1 MEIKRIVLTLGSFAV
16 NGIFFIPAA
25 KTNPNFNKFAIFT
38 HGYTSHKGDVLS
50 WAHRMAFAGLHSA
63 IFDLP
68 GHYLGSFNEVN
79 DFNEFTNNSHLLFLK
94 AFEQLHFLSN
104 INPELLILGGHSLG
118 SYFSLLALDIP
129 ELANIR
135 RCATCVGSTYSQKQ
149 DKIFLESD
157 FYHDTLKLREQL
169 VSPCLRSSQM
179 FPWIKERISL
189 LSTQSHKIH
198 LITGEDDIVA
208 TPQGTMSLYN
218 HLKNLGNDMTL
229 YFPNTLP
236 HHRPELA
243 ASFIY
248 SYLKKEKLI
257 S

>member
-1 MEIKRIVLTLGSFAV
+1 MEIKKTVINLGSFSV
-16 NGIFFIPAA
+16 NGLFFIPAA

-63 IFDLP
+63 VFDLP
-68 GHYLGSFNEVN
+68 GHYLGSFNEAY
-79 DFNEFTNNSHLLFLK
+79 DFDEFTGKSHLLFLK
-94 AFEQLHFLSN
+94 AYEHLSSLTQ
-104 INPELLILGGHSLG
+104 ISPELLILGGHSLG
-118 SYFSLLALDIP
+118 SYFSILALDIP
-129 ELANIR
+129 EFSNIK
-135 RCATCVGSTYSQKQ
+135 RCASCVGTTYSQKE

-169 VSPCLRSSQM
+169 VSPGLQADQM

-189 LSTQSHKIH
+189 LSTQNHKIH
-198 LITGEDDIVA
+198 LITGEDDIVV
-208 TPQGTMSLYN
+208 TKQGTMNLYH
-218 HLKNLGNDMTL
+218 HLKNLGNDVTF
-229 YFPNTLP
+229 YFPKTLP